1 MVAIYDTLINNL
13 KSNNPVIRIQSLHVL
28 AMVEET
34 RALDVI
40 LDMFKNDPDSTVRKT
55 AQWAG
60 NLIWEAKQQGADALV
75 LAGDEQSAT
84 SDSQDESLEY
94 KEKRIL
100 DSLMVVP
107 TSREMKMQ
115 NQQEL
120 LRAEWD
126 RLNTVSQKRA
136 TSTTSDQVIADI
148 DMLEAGLSDAFRAYL
163 EEQE

>member
-1 MVAIYDTLINNL
+1 MNDLR
-13 KSNNPVIRIQSLHVL
+13 SNDPVIRIQSLQVL
-28 AMVEET
+28 AMVEEI

-60 NLIWEAKQQGADALV
+60 NLIWEAKQQGASALALTDGESSSTAEV
-75 LAGDEQSAT
+75 
-84 SDSQDESLEY
+84 QDEALEY

-107 TSREMKMQ
+107 TSREIKMQ

-120 LRAEWD
+120 LRAEWE
-126 RLNTVSQKRA
+126 RLDSVSQKR
-136 TSTTSDQVIADI
+136 SEKRTTSDQVIADI
-148 DMLEAGLSDAFRAYL
+148 DMLDAGLSDAFRAFL